1 MRLLVIHTHPLD
13 RLGGAE
19 LSLRSYMSAAPS
31 GVTIDV
37 ALPEDFVE
45 LNNYDVVVLANL
57 RPDGGPG
64 EEAECRAARQWI
76 KRLKGYRGYVIR
88 LEHDIHPCPYRDAR
102 CFQGDVPVRQDCKRR
117 SPIRK
122 TFEQLY
128 NLCDTVIF
136 RSPLH
141 RRVINQMIRI
151 KRLRQVDVN
160 SPVDFDLFQ
169 SVTPFEQRKHAAL
182 ITGDSIRVAPD
193 AEALAAA
200 EGYSVEYLDHLSVPY
215 EQMPELLNQYQAV
228 VVAPVMLHASGRLAI
243 EALACGCRVITN
255 DRVGTMSW
263 ADPLEAARVAN
274 RTFWEVIADRP
285 NRPNPRRFMG
295 MNYWKHFS
303 NPWKPDDPACIQF
316 FKSFGKYIG
325 GRRA

>member
-1 MRLLVIHTHPLD
+1 MEARPQSESVRILMVHAHSID

-19 LSLRSYMSAAPS
+19 LSLRSYMAAAPS
-31 GVTIDV
+31 GVTVDF
-37 ALPEDFVE
+37 ALPEDSVE
-45 LNNYDVVVLANL
+45 LRDYDVVILANL

-64 EEAECRAARQWI
+64 EEAECRAARLWV
-76 KRLKGYRGYVIR
+76 RHLKGYRGYVIR

-102 CFQGDVPVRQDCKRR
+102 CFDGDVPVRQDCKRR

-122 TFEQLY
+122 TFEKLY

-160 SPVDFDLFQ
+160 APVDFDLFR

-182 ITGDSIRVAPD
+182 ITGDPIRVAPD

-200 EGYSVEYLDHLSVPY
+200 KGYPVERLDYLSVPY
-215 EQMPELLNQYQAV
+215 EQMPEILNQYQAV
-228 VVAPVMLHASGRLAI
+228 VVAPVMLHAAGRLAI
-243 EALACGCRVITN
+243 EALACGCEVIAN
-255 DRVGTMSW
+255 NRVGALSW
-263 ADPLEAARVAN
+263 PDPLGAARVADQA
-274 RTFWEVIADRP
+274 FWEAVLHRP
-285 NRPNPRRFMG
+285 ARPNPRRLLVWGFL
-295 MNYWKHFS
+295 K
-303 NPWKPDDPACIQF
+303 KPEETT
-316 FKSFGKYIG
+316 
-325 GRRA
+325 R

>member
-19 LSLRSYMSAAPS
+19 LSLRSYVAAAPP
-31 GVTIDV
+31 GVGIDT

-45 LNNYDVVVLANL
+45 LENYDVVVLANL

-64 EEAECRAARQWI
+64 EEVECRAARQWI

-102 CFQGDVPVRQDCKRR
+102 CFQGEVLQEQACDRK
-117 SPIRK
+117 SPIRR

-128 NLCDTVIF
+128 NLCDTIIF
-136 RSPLH
+136 RSPMH

-151 KRLRQVDVN
+151 NGPRQVEVN
-160 SPVDFDLFQ
+160 APVDFDLFR

-182 ITGDSIRVAPD
+182 ITGDPIRVAPD
-193 AEALAAA
+193 AASLAEA
-200 EGYSVEYLDHLSVPY
+200 EGYPVEFVDYLSVPY
-215 EQMPELLNQYQAV
+215 EQMPERLNQYQAV

-255 DRVGTMSW
+255 DRVGAMSW
-263 ADPLEAARVAN
+263 PDPLESSRTAN
-274 RTFWEVIADRP
+274 DDFWNAVLKRP
-285 NRPNPRRFMG
+285 ARPNPRRFWCG
-295 MNYWKHFS
+295 VLL
-303 NPWKPDDPACIQF
+303 DQ
-316 FKSFGKYIG
+316 FGKG
-325 GRRA
+325 FGWNT